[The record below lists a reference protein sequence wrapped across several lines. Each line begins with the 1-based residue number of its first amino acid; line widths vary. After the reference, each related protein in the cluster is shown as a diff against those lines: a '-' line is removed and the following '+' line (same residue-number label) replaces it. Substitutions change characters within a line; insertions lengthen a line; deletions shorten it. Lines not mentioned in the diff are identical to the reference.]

1 MLWLKVL
8 VAALTVA
15 FSVALGYFL
24 AGKYRARKLFFA
36 EFFFSA
42 FCLTSTTLM
51 VAESEGLRESFRFMS
66 DLLISK
72 IGPADK
78 KLDREGAYEGD
89 FGKAVAAFS
98 ASRRAEL
105 SFPFL
110 TKEERVD
117 GENYF
122 RQLGKGDSHT
132 QTAYF
137 SAQKARL
144 SACKE
149 QCEREAKARTE
160 LYTKLG
166 LLAGLALVVLIM

>member
-8 VAALTVA
+8 VAALTIA

-24 AGKYRARKLFFA
+24 AGKYRARKRFFA
-36 EFFFSA
+36 EFCRFNERY
-42 FCLTSTTLM
+42 L
-51 VAESEGLRESFRFMS
+51 AELSYERRPLGSF
-66 DLLISK
+66 LK
-72 IGPADK
+72 
-78 KLDREGAYEGD
+78 EGAYEGD

-98 ASRRAEL
+98 ASRRAGL
-105 SFPFL
+105 SFSFL

>member
-1 MLWLKVL
+1 MSCSWGWGAWEQFWTEREMLWLKVL
-8 VAALTVA
+8 VAALTIA

-24 AGKYRARKLFFA
+24 AEKYRARKRFFA
-36 EFFFSA
+36 EFCRFNERY
-42 FCLTSTTLM
+42 L
-51 VAESEGLRESFRFMS
+51 AELSYERRPLGSF
-66 DLLISK
+66 LK
-72 IGPADK
+72 
-78 KLDREGAYEGD
+78 EGAYEGD

-98 ASRRAEL
+98 ASRQAEL